1 MKNNNILD
9 DLNDPAFYTEEQE
22 EAYSEGF
29 SAGARYAD
37 KWTIAVAIVGILA
50 MFWLKNCTP

>member
-9 DLNDPAFYTEEQE
+9 DLNDPEFYTEEQE
-22 EAYSEGF
+22 EAYYDGF
-29 SAGARYAD
+29 QDGARYAD